1 MYLLTL
7 SWHLELKNMASV
19 SFCINLQKSFLNV
32 RKSANRLAGSFLHT
46 SSGGLCQTAEEPHI
60 LKCPSG
66 DVPLSKMPFGDY
78 IWSNVEKHRN
88 RTALVSIGLVKVCLH
103 CSSLQFD
110 EIFWKKFQYSNFAQ
124 IWDFHEKLSIML
136 GYPVSTLKL

>member
-1 MYLLTL
+1 
-7 SWHLELKNMASV
+7 MASV

-78 IWSNVEKHRN
+78 IWSNVEKHKN
-88 RTALVSIGLVKVCLH
+88 RTALVSTFFKFFHQLYQI
-103 CSSLQFD
+103 
-110 EIFWKKFQYSNFAQ
+110 EIRSMVLR
-124 IWDFHEKLSIML
+124 ER
-136 GYPVSTLKL
+136 P

>member
-1 MYLLTL
+1 M
-7 SWHLELKNMASV
+7 
-19 SFCINLQKSFLNV
+19 

-88 RTALVSIGLVKVCLH
+88 RTALVSTPSNLYFLSKN
-103 CSSLQFD
+103 STQFD
-110 EIFWKKFQYSNFAQ
+110 GREF
-124 IWDFHEKLSIML
+124 
-136 GYPVSTLKL
+136 

>member
-1 MYLLTL
+1 
-7 SWHLELKNMASV
+7 MASV

-46 SSGGLCQTAEEPHI
+46 SSGGLCQTAEEPYI

-103 CSSLQFD
+103 CSHFNLTKFFEKNFNILTLRRF
-110 EIFWKKFQYSNFAQ
+110 EI
-124 IWDFHEKLSIML
+124 FHEKLSI
-136 GYPVSTLKL
+136 

>member
-1 MYLLTL
+1 
-7 SWHLELKNMASV
+7 MASV

-78 IWSNVEKHRN
+78 IWSNVEKHKN
-88 RTALVSIGLVKVCLH
+88 RTALVSGILL
-103 CSSLQFD
+103 
-110 EIFWKKFQYSNFAQ
+110 IFSPTVTK
-124 IWDFHEKLSIML
+124 
-136 GYPVSTLKL
+136 LKLGQWYYGRGHEFL

>member
-1 MYLLTL
+1 
-7 SWHLELKNMASV
+7 MASV

-88 RTALVSIGLVKVCLH
+88 RTALVSTLF
-103 CSSLQFD
+103 QTF
-110 EIFWKKFQYSNFAQ
+110 IFCPKIQLNLTEENFEVYHQ
-124 IWDFHEKLSIML
+124 LLSKLGQWYYGRGHEFL
-136 GYPVSTLKL
+136 

>member
-1 MYLLTL
+1 
-7 SWHLELKNMASV
+7 MASV

-103 CSSLQFD
+103 CSHFNLTKFFEKNFNILTLRRF
-110 EIFWKKFQYSNFAQ
+110 EI
-124 IWDFHEKLSIML
+124 FHEKLSI
-136 GYPVSTLKL
+136 